1 MRKEHFEQFDITRN
15 DGNEIPLIPAL
26 KLCRAEFPQHR
37 KDLMADDGQNAKGNV
52 VVTVLLAVV
61 QDAAQN
67 RKHQNCGKE
76 LLRRAAEQRRELPLN
91 FAARDRCE
99 PLDYTV
105 AAEYRDENGAEK
117 TEHAEQN
124 TG

>member
-1 MRKEHFEQFDITRN
+1 MRKEHFEQFDIARD
-15 DGNEIPLIPAL
+15 DGNQIALIPAL
-26 KLCRAEFPQHR
+26 KLCRAEFSQNR
-37 KDLMADDGQNAKGNV
+37 KDLMADNGQDAEGNV

-61 QDAAQN
+61 QDAARK
-67 RKHQNCGKE
+67 RKHQDYGKE
-76 LLRRAAEQRRELPLN
+76 LLRRAAEQHRKPPRN

-99 PLDYTV
+99 PLDHAV

-124 TG
+124 SC

>member
-1 MRKEHFEQFDITRN
+1 
-15 DGNEIPLIPAL
+15 
-26 KLCRAEFPQHR
+26 
-37 KDLMADDGQNAKGNV
+37 MADDGQNAEGNV

-61 QDAAQN
+61 QDTAQN
-67 RKHQNCGKE
+67 RKHQDCGKE
-76 LLRRAAEQRRELPLN
+76 LLIRAAEQRCELPLN
-91 FAARDRCE
+91 FAAHDRCE

-117 TEHAEQN
+117 AEHAEQN

>member
-1 MRKEHFEQFDITRN
+1 MRKEHFQEFDIARD
-15 DGNEIPLIPAL
+15 DGNEIALIPAL
-26 KLCRAEFPQHR
+26 KFCRAEFSQNR

-76 LLRRAAEQRRELPLN
+76 LLRRAAEQRRELPRN

-117 TEHAEQN
+117 AEHAEQN